1 VFKIAYN
8 HTFRTHTASGFA
20 WLSNLKMSPVFYGT
34 LCSIDEMQVL
44 FFFSVLESEV
54 PVHRVDTSRP
64 KDEVLDEVDFRIIVY
79 ILSLISLVL
88 SNVLYVFH
96 ESIHDSYG

>member
-1 VFKIAYN
+1 
-8 HTFRTHTASGFA
+8 
-20 WLSNLKMSPVFYGT
+20 
-34 LCSIDEMQVL
+34 MQAF
-44 FFFSVLESEV
+44 FFFSALEPEV
-54 PVHRVDTSRP
+54 PVYRVDASRP

-79 ILSLISLVL
+79 IVSLISLVL

>member
-1 VFKIAYN
+1 VY
-8 HTFRTHTASGFA
+8 
-20 WLSNLKMSPVFYGT
+20 
-34 LCSIDEMQVL
+34 
-44 FFFSVLESEV
+44 
-54 PVHRVDTSRP
+54 RVDASRP

-79 ILSLISLVL
+79 IVALISLVL

>member
-1 VFKIAYN
+1 
-8 HTFRTHTASGFA
+8 
-20 WLSNLKMSPVFYGT
+20 MSPVFYGT
-34 LCSIDEMQVL
+34 LCSIEEMQVF

-54 PVHRVDTSRP
+54 PVHRVDASRP

-79 ILSLISLVL
+79 IVSLISLVL

>member
-1 VFKIAYN
+1 
-8 HTFRTHTASGFA
+8 
-20 WLSNLKMSPVFYGT
+20 
-34 LCSIDEMQVL
+34 MQVPL
-44 FFFSVLESEV
+44 LFSVLGPEV
-54 PVHRVDTSRP
+54 PVYRVDASRP

-79 ILSLISLVL
+79 IVALISLDL